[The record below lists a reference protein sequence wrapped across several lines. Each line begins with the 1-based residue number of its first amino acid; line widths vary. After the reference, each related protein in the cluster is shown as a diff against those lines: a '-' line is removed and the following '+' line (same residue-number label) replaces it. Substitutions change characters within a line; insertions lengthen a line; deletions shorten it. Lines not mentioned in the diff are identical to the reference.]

1 MSVGQITV
9 NVTVLVTVAP
19 PVAVIMQ
26 DIVVNVP
33 TVVVT
38 KVNLLQANDV
48 SEEHPTYAI
57 VDPEHTIDLMGQ
69 FELSLVVKVLGISKF

>member
-1 MSVGQITV
+1 MSVGQLTV

-19 PVAVIMQ
+19 PLAVIMQ

-38 KVNLLQANDV
+38 KVNLLQAKDV
-48 SEEHPTYAI
+48 SAEHPTYAI
-57 VDPEHTIDLMGQ
+57 VEPEHTIEVMGQ
-69 FELSLVVKVLGISKF
+69 LESLVVKVLGISKF